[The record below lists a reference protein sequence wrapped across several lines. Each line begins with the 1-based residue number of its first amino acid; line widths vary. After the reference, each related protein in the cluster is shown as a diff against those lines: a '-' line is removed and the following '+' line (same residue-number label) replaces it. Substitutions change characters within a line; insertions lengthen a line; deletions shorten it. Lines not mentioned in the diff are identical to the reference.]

1 MKSSGILNSLGGNV
15 NTRLLRNGLVWLV
28 VIGAVI
34 AIAYFIFGGGE
45 DVETIAFGEVVEEIK
60 KGEVESLTVNGKD

>member
-60 KGEVESLTVNGKD
+60 RVKLSLLQLTGKI